1 MAINYH
7 PFCKTEIEFCTSPKI
22 LKLCEILSNENIIL
36 VMSKHAAK
44 RLCMNEFIKRI
55 QIKNTLLWIDETVS
69 YPTQQTLAAGL
80 EKTKGFD
87 ANTIIAIG
95 GGSSI
100 DFAKGLKAFY
110 KIKPDDSAENIT
122 QYLETGKIAAK
133 SDIRLIAVPTT
144 AGTGSELT
152 QWATIWDY
160 KKKRKYS
167 IDHPTL
173 SPDMAFIIPELTLT
187 ADENLTIS
195 TALDALSHAIEA
207 YWSKKTTPLVR
218 GLASEAIRI
227 TVDTLPKTIT
237 ELANL
242 HWREKLCLAS
252 VLSGLAFSATRTT
265 ACHSVSYPLTM
276 DFHIPHGIA
285 VAITLEKVA
294 SYNSGSYPDE
304 KEMMD
309 IFGKYH
315 GIGGF
320 LKTICSH
327 RVSLHLR
334 DYHVREKDIPYIAE
348 KSFTL
353 GRMDNNPVSM
363 TKEDLKKILFD
374 IL

>member
-1 MAINYH
+1 
-7 PFCKTEIEFCTSPKI
+7 
-22 LKLCEILSNENIIL
+22 
-36 VMSKHAAK
+36 MSKHAAK

>member
-1 MAINYH
+1 
-7 PFCKTEIEFCTSPKI
+7 
-22 LKLCEILSNENIIL
+22 
-36 VMSKHAAK
+36 MSKHAAK

-327 RVSLHLR
+327 GVSLHLR